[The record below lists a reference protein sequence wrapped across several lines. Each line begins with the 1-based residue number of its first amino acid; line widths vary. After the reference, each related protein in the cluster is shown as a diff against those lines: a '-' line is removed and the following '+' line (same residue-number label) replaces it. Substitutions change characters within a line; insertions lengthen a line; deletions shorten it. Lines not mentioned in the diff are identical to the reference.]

1 MGNGFLITII
11 IFVAGIIISTIYY
24 SKTNNTRK
32 TIIAGFLITIITV
45 VLCVL
50 INLDL
55 ESLLYKNDVEISNEY
70 ISLHTGDL
78 LYRDVTSESDCAY
91 KGHIYEK
98 TGIVD
103 SYLEYIDIV
112 VFDNPEEDVDRFLTS
127 SGTFYE
133 YMLGYCAGSFGEYKS
148 NESNL
153 TAENVRYIES
163 KGIYIS
169 DEFCDYDNTFIYEGK
184 IKFGDVILG
193 VIRVLYISN
202 DKWIIEKMRLEDV
215 SYDYFLNS
223 DNTNIVSFRNAFL
236 SVKQNVV
243 EKN

>member
-1 MGNGFLITII
+1 MGNSLLITII
-11 IFVAGIIISTIYY
+11 IFVAGIIITTIYY
-24 SKTNNTRK
+24 AETNQSKA
-32 TIIAGFLITIITV
+32 IIVGFLITIITV

-50 INLDL
+50 MNLN
-55 ESLLYKNDVEISNEY
+55 SGFMLYKDDVEISNEY

-103 SYLEYIDIV
+103 NYLEYIDIV

-184 IKFGDVILG
+184 TKSGDVILG